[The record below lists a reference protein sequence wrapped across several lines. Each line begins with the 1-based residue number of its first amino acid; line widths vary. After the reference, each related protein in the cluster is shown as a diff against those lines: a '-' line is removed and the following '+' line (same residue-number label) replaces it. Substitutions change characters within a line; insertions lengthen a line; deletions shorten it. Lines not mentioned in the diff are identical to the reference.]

1 MKRSARMSFF
11 PAVVLSAAFLSSAC
25 GDKRSRGTED
35 QGQQASEPAVASPA
49 ADEGIVLSPESRALA
64 EVTTVPVR
72 YEVVRDRTHAT
83 GEVQV
88 NGRRV
93 ARIVSRISG
102 WVEEVRRIR
111 GDRVRSGDIVL
122 TIYSPEYQTAGRE
135 LLSAR
140 TRLAQAVAKADSA
153 EVETARA
160 IYTSARKRLLLFGE
174 AEAEVDTLLR
184 SGDIDPVVH
193 VHSPFDGTL
202 IENNMVQGHRVEAGT
217 EVCFISDLRT
227 VWAILNVL
235 EKDLASVRV
244 GSAVSIRVGA
254 YPGQVFR
261 GEVTFVDNIMDEG
274 TRTVKVRVEVDN
286 QDGRLKPG
294 MFVDADIDCGS
305 ERRALAI
312 PSEAVQQDG
321 MSRFVFVD
329 RSGRFYRRDVQTRV
343 GFGNVI
349 EISGGL
355 AAGDT
360 IVVGGAFI
368 LKSEML
374 KAGFGEGGD

>member
-1 MKRSARMSFF
+1 MSFS
-11 PAVVLSAAFLSSAC
+11 PALVLCAGLLWSAC
-25 GDKRSRGTED
+25 GDERSRGAEVR
-35 QGQQASEPAVASPA
+35 GRQASAPGDASPG
-49 ADEGIVLSPESRALA
+49 ADEGLVLSPESRALA
-64 EVTTVPVR
+64 ELTTVPVR
-72 YEVVRDRTHAT
+72 YEMVRDRTHAT
-83 GEVQV
+83 GEIQV

-93 ARIVSRISG
+93 ARVVSRMSG

-111 GDRVRSGDIVL
+111 GDRVRSGDVVL

-140 TRLAQAVAKADSA
+140 ARLVQAMAKADSA

-174 AEAEVDTLLR
+174 TEAEVDTLLR
-184 SGDIDPVVH
+184 AGDIDPIVH
-193 VHSPFDGTL
+193 IPSPFDGTI
-202 IENNMVQGHRVEAGT
+202 IENSMVQGHRVEAGT

-254 YPGQVFR
+254 YPGQVFA

-274 TRTVKVRVEVDN
+274 TRTVRVRVEVAN
-286 QDGRLKPG
+286 RDGRLKPG
-294 MFVDADIDCGS
+294 MFVDGDIDRGS
-305 ERRALAI
+305 ERQGLVV
-312 PSEAVQQDG
+312 PSEAVQQEG
-321 MSRFVFVD
+321 ASHFVFVD
-329 RSGRFYRRDVQTRV
+329 RNGRFYRRDVQPGV
-343 GFGNVI
+343 EFGAVF
-349 EISGGL
+349 EIRGGL

-360 IVVGGAFI
+360 VVVGGAFI

-374 KAGFGEGGD
+374 KASFGEEGD